1 MGKYK
6 KVLLFVILLFQIVS
20 VTGQT
25 TSKGNKGNIIDLVFS
40 DLAKDPSN
48 KLFIMGEAMLNEIN
62 DKNGWSRKETSKI
75 ARSINSYK
83 VLTIEINNH
92 GAGLKLFR
100 EIESEIHNYPSYKKY
115 LQEEGHR
122 YSIIYTKGTNPKF
135 SSEIVIVYLRD
146 KKLRIS
152 SFAGDNLDVKG
163 MY

>member
-1 MGKYK
+1 MEKYK
-6 KVLLFVILLFQIVS
+6 KLLVFVIALFQIAS

-25 TSKGNKGNIIDLVFS
+25 ASKGNKENIIDLVFS
-40 DLAKDPSN
+40 DLTKDPSN
-48 KLFIMGEAMLNEIN
+48 KLFIMGEAMLKEIN

-83 VLTIEINNH
+83 VLTIEIKSKED
-92 GAGLKLFR
+92 GIRLFR
-100 EIESEIHNYPSYKKY
+100 KIESEIHNYPSYKKY

-122 YSIIYTKGTNPKF
+122 YSILYTKGTDPKF
-135 SSEIVIVYLRD
+135 SSEIVIVYFKD